1 VTVGII
7 PTMKKLSFIS
17 RIALLLGFLFTL
29 DKLLAFV
36 RVIIIARA
44 FNLSFELDAFNA
56 ADILP
61 TLLTALISGE
71 ALAVA
76 FIPVLIQTL
85 TLRAV
90 KRPGICSHAWSTWR
104 SS

>member
-1 VTVGII
+1 VEGAICDRGYYTNNEKF
-7 PTMKKLSFIS
+7 TFIS

-56 ADILP
+56 ADIC
-61 TLLTALISGE
+61 
-71 ALAVA
+71 
-76 FIPVLIQTL
+76 Q
-85 TLRAV
+85 R
-90 KRPGICSHAWSTWR
+90 C
-104 SS
+104 